1 MKTLKIQSLTASL
14 FSVIFSLSIA
24 KQLIGIVSGWVL
36 ILLFIFT
43 TLFLLYNEDRKI
55 KELRRQ
61 ARGRNFNWITI
72 IFTLF
77 ISISMSSIG
86 IYLWTN
92 QTFLKS
98 LKNDEKQQVSISLIE
113 SKYNVKID
121 ELRSSSINNEEYL
134 QIKEDIEWWKRRRP
148 ANLIERADRNSQ
160 ISILQERLSD
170 IISSHT
176 DQKQNQLLLLENEKN
191 QKLAAITASYNGVSK
206 KLSFDNY
213 ISFIFIF
220 LVLVTE
226 FIIINIQREIGR
238 YYNETDSVEL
248 KIIRDI
254 LNQGMI
260 EITIDDIKYSKFNQF
275 IGDPDKIYKQ
285 CKKLFNLL
293 LTLEILTDK
302 KSEKR
307 GDKTIVYA
315 KFIEKNKVVKKLR
328 DYYFK
333 LNNLKK

>member
-24 KQLIGIVSGWVL
+24 KQLIGIVSGWIL
-36 ILLFIFT
+36 ILLIIFV

-61 ARGRNFNWITI
+61 ARGRNFNWVTI

-92 QTFLKS
+92 QTFLKTIS
-98 LKNDEKQQVSISLIE
+98 NDEKQQVSISLIE
-113 SKYNVKID
+113 SDYNVKID
-121 ELRSSSINNEEYL
+121 QLRSSSINTEEYL
-134 QIKEDIEWWKRRRP
+134 QVQKDIEWWKGRRP
-148 ANLIERADRNSQ
+148 ADLIERAARNNQ
-160 ISILQERLSD
+160 IAILQERLSD
-170 IISSHT
+170 ILFSYSE
-176 DQKQNQLLLLENEKN
+176 QKNNQLTLLENEKN
-191 QKLAAITASYNGVSK
+191 QKIIEVTTSYNSVSK

-248 KIIRDI
+248 KIIRDL
-254 LNQGMI
+254 LNQGMS
-260 EITIDDIKYSKFNQF
+260 EITIDDIKYSKFNKF
-275 IGDPDKIYKQ
+275 EGDSDKVFKQ

-293 LTLEILTDK
+293 LTLEILVDK
-302 KSEKR
+302 VDGEK
-307 GDKTIVYA
+307 GIKA
-315 KFIEKNKVVKKLR
+315 KFIEKKKAVKKLR
-328 DYYFK
+328 NYYFK